1 MDLVSRI
8 TGTTRKSTNS
18 RSTAPPDELVDG
30 ALDTLSNLIRVLGNE
45 SFPLESDLDAA
56 VFPKICDEFACHV
69 ENGAAVSSHDIPA
82 SVDGRREWSRIRRF
96 LADRRHA
103 EKSFVTDRLHGYRGL
118 VDDLVT
124 GLRDIG
130 LRDKDTESSIRESIK
145 AMQEAVGSGALPQIK
160 EALSLTV
167 SQVNETFSKQKL
179 EYETQLRELNERM
192 SSLRQDLVAA
202 REEMKRDSLT
212 EAYNRG
218 AFDSGIV
225 QSLNMHFILQQPVT
239 LLMIDLDE
247 FKAVNDNHGHSAGDA
262 VLKAVGE
269 CLARSFIR
277 KNDLVARYGG
287 DEFAVILPDTNAQQ
301 CLSLV
306 ERFIKMVRAIQIP
319 AEPESIRV
327 SCSVGYTQAA
337 ADDTVNSIVDRA
349 DRALY
354 QAKKQG
360 RDQFAYIAADAPNID
375 RQD

>member
-1 MDLVSRI
+1 M
-8 TGTTRKSTNS
+8 
-18 RSTAPPDELVDG
+18 
-30 ALDTLSNLIRVLGNE
+30 
-45 SFPLESDLDAA
+45 
-56 VFPKICDEFACHV
+56 
-69 ENGAAVSSHDIPA
+69 
-82 SVDGRREWSRIRRF
+82 
-96 LADRRHA
+96 
-103 EKSFVTDRLHGYRGL
+103 HGYRGL

-130 LRDKDTESSIRESIK
+130 LRDQDTESSIRESIK
-145 AMQEAVGSGALPQIK
+145 AMQDAIGSGALPQIK

-179 EYETQLRELNERM
+179 DYEKQLRELNERM

-212 EAYNRG
+212 EAYNQG

-247 FKAVNDNHGHSAGDA
+247 FKAVNDNHGHAAGDA
-262 VLKAVGE
+262 VLRAVGE

-301 CLSLV
+301 CLSLI
-306 ERFIKMVRAIQIP
+306 ERFIKMVRAIEVP
-319 AEPESIRV
+319 TESDSIRV

-337 ADDTVNSIVDRA
+337 ADDTVESFVNRA

-354 QAKKQG
+354 QAKKLG
-360 RDQFAYIAADAPNID
+360 RDQSAYIAANAANIGH
-375 RQD
+375 